1 MKGNFGGELNFIN
14 IGNMQENAK
23 FKPIDCTV
31 FLFAGL
37 SLILQIGFTYSTYM
51 YM

>member
-1 MKGNFGGELNFIN
+1 MKGNFDGGLNFIN

-31 FLFAGL
+31 FPFCWSKPNPSHWVYL
-37 SLILQIGFTYSTYM
+37 
-51 YM
+51 